1 MIRLKQVSKIYPSG
15 VRAVTGSNLDVEKGE
30 FVFLVGLSGA
40 GKSTLLKLMYRAET
54 ATSGSVLVSGTDIGR
69 LSRGQLPALRRRIGV
84 VFQDYK
90 LLPQRTV
97 YENVAFALKVL
108 GTSRSEVDKRTRSA
122 LDLVNLREYSDL
134 MPGQL
139 SGGQQQRVCLA
150 RAIVNTP
157 PLLLCDEPTGN
168 LDPDTSWDIMRLL
181 TRINQHGT
189 TVLVATHNKHIVDSM
204 RRRVVALDGGRIV
217 QDIARGGYPVGVG

>member
-1 MIRLKQVSKIYPSG
+1 MIRLKQVTKVYPNG
-15 VRAVTGSNLDVEKGE
+15 VRALMGLTLEIAPSE
-30 FVFLVGLSGA
+30 FVFLVGPSGA
-40 GKSTLLKLMYRAET
+40 GKSTLLKLLYRAEEP
-54 ATSGSVLVSGTDIGR
+54 TSGQVYIGGVDIGK

-97 YENVAFALKVL
+97 FENVAFALKVL
-108 GTSRSEVDKRTRSA
+108 GTSRAEIEKRTRSA
-122 LDLVNLREYSDL
+122 LDLVGLREYADL
-134 MPGQL
+134 MPAQL

-168 LDPDTSWDIMRLL
+168 LDPETSWDIMRLL

-189 TVLVATHNKHIVDSM
+189 TVLVATHNKMIVDSM
-204 RRRVVALDGGRIV
+204 RRRVVTVDGGRLV
-217 QDIARGGYPVGVG
+217 LDQQRGGYPVGVG

>member
-15 VRAVTGSNLDVEKGE
+15 VRAVTGANLDVEKGE

-69 LSRGQLPALRRRIGV
+69 LSRGQLPTLRRRIGV

-97 YENVAFALKVL
+97 FENVAFALKVL

-189 TVLVATHNKHIVDSM
+189 TVLVATHNKTIVDSM

>member
-15 VRAVTGSNLDVEKGE
+15 VRAVTGANLDVEKGE

-69 LSRGQLPALRRRIGV
+69 LSRGQLPVLRRRIGV

-97 YENVAFALKVL
+97 FENVAFALKVL